1 MSSQH
6 GQPVIAEIEAAS
18 VAAHAIDRLSPVSFA
33 ASASKSAGEIM
44 LREAVGETPQQGA
57 TAAHSKVGK
66 GHCRSGA
73 PSNSNSRSAPLSSL
87 EPRSVHLAV
96 GIGIAWE
103 CDTFANAPQDVTAVV
118 TRVTRSVLRSIA
130 NE

>member
-1 MSSQH
+1 MSSQR

-18 VAAHAIDRLSPVSFA
+18 VAAHATIDRVSPVSFA

-57 TAAHSKVGK
+57 TGAHSKVGK

-73 PSNSNSRSAPLSSL
+73 PSNSNSLRASLSAL
-87 EPRSVHLAV
+87 EPAQERRRGCWKKLRASSILLAGTMSGKKLRETPNSV
-96 GIGIAWE
+96 E
-103 CDTFANAPQDVTAVV
+103 
-118 TRVTRSVLRSIA
+118 
-130 NE
+130 